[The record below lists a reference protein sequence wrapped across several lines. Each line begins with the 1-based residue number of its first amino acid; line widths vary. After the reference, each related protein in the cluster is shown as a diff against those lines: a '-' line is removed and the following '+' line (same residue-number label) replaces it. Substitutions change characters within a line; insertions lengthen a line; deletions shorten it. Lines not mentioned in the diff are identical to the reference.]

1 MHVRHLTTI
10 GQVATSNAKYKK
22 QECFPTLQWRATSDA
37 SQLEAKLREL
47 FLTFK
52 PRSSIPGWS
61 VWKAIGMA
69 EAGQRDPAAFQV
81 AEREAHKLA
90 GVLGSYGLQHGS
102 ELASKLEQMFA
113 GKFDV
118 REARTLASQLR
129 AASKAVVRNMA
140 DTLGLRKQRKGK

>member
-1 MHVRHLTTI
+1 
-10 GQVATSNAKYKK
+10 
-22 QECFPTLQWRATSDA
+22 
-37 SQLEAKLREL
+37 
-47 FLTFK
+47 
-52 PRSSIPGWS
+52 
-61 VWKAIGMA
+61 MA
-69 EAGQRDPAAFQV
+69 EAGQRDAAAFQV

-129 AASKAVVRNMA
+129 AVSKAVVRNMA